1 MNSGI
6 QVCAPLS
13 FRPQHQDSHLSVLP
27 ISHEVRSLSLASHCF
42 KTHKRVAPALQY
54 SIARGDTFVTQAQR
68 EYDNIP
74 GTVVFDSRKAMRG
87 YALNKMCY
95 SFNSAENREAFRVD
109 EAGYCNKFD
118 LTPEQREAIKKR
130 DVLKLLE
137 VGGNIY
143 YLAKWAGIFGLN
155 VQQIGAQQRGMTEE
169 QFKEMLVRA
178 GVD

>member
-1 MNSGI
+1 MN
-6 QVCAPLS
+6 L
-13 FRPQHQDSHLSVLP
+13 
-27 ISHEVRSLSLASHCF
+27 
-42 KTHKRVAPALQY
+42 
-54 SIARGDTFVTQAQR
+54 AQR
-68 EYDNIP
+68 EYDSIP

-87 YALNKMCY
+87 YALNKMCF
-95 SFNSAENREAFRVD
+95 SFNSAENREAFRAD
-109 EAGYCNKFD
+109 EAGYCDKFG
-118 LTPEQREAIKKR
+118 LTPEQRQAIKDR
-130 DVLKLLE
+130 DVLRLLE